1 MVFLC
6 SPFFL
11 PPSLATQLG
20 LRWQDSGGGLFDR
33 NILRFYPLSF
43 PKLYASAHTY
53 YLHSLQCWLTDLTGA
68 HLIPC
73 VAKSQVV
80 CVPPIG
86 SMRRFPSICF
96 PRSLRLAISLR
107 SGFRSCGLRVLSR
120 CRNCLKLAP
129 SIPAR
134 CIKILHRH
142 DLNWRLLFFL
152 QWWYGL
158 GCYSLLT
165 PTIFCQKY

>member
-20 LRWQDSGGGLFDR
+20 LRWEDSGGGLFDR
-33 NILRFYPLSF
+33 NILRCYPLSF

-53 YLHSLQCWLTDLTGA
+53 YLHSLQCWLTDLTGS
-68 HLIPC
+68 HLTPC

-107 SGFRSCGLRVLSR
+107 SGFRSCGIARPFQMLELSQAR
-120 CRNCLKLAP
+120 AVHPCAMYKNFASARFELAF
-129 SIPAR
+129 A
-134 CIKILHRH
+134 
-142 DLNWRLLFFL
+142 LFL
-152 QWWYGL
+152 AVVVR
-158 GCYSLLT
+158 
-165 PTIFCQKY
+165 